1 MGKSIKS
8 NVYDVRTRI
17 EEVARKAGREPKDV
31 SLLVA
36 TKNRSPEQVLEAI
49 DAGVKVFG
57 ENRAQELLEKID
69 LVGGEVD
76 WHFIGHLQ
84 RNKVNSVVG
93 AVSLVH
99 SVDTFRL
106 AREINRRAG
115 QIGKNQ
121 SILLQVNIAGEESK
135 FGASSSDVA
144 QLVDEMNELKNI
156 DIRGLSTIAPLV
168 DNPEKV
174 RWVFREL
181 RELGNELEHANKD
194 LTLSELSMGMT
205 GDFEVAVEEGST
217 IVRLGTA
224 IFDVD

>member
-57 ENRAQELLEKID
+57 ENRAQELLEKIE

>member
-8 NVYDVRTRI
+8 NVCDVRTRI
-17 EEVARKAGREPKDV
+17 EEVARKAGRETKDV
-31 SLLVA
+31 SLLAA
-36 TKNRSPEQVLEAI
+36 TKNRTPKQVLEAI

-57 ENRAQELLEKID
+57 ENRVQELLEKIE

-76 WHFIGHLQ
+76 WQFIGHLQ

-106 AREINRRAG
+106 AREIDRRAG

-121 SILLQVNIAGEESK
+121 AILLQVNIAGEESK
-135 FGASSSDVA
+135 FGAASSEVA
-144 QLVDEMNELKNI
+144 RLVDEINELKNI
-156 DIRGLSTIAPLV
+156 EIRGLSTIAPIV

-181 RELGNELEHANKD
+181 RELGKELEHANED
-194 LTLSELSMGMT
+194 LTRSELSMGMT

>member
-57 ENRAQELLEKID
+57 ENRAQELLEKIE

-135 FGASSSDVA
+135 FGVASSDVA
-144 QLVDEMNELKNI
+144 QLADEMNELKNI